1 MSDSAENNAGTIET
15 PDDVGQGN
23 PALARFWTIQLDLA
37 DEDEAKWRKRGRKVC
52 DLYADVARANE
63 RERSVKFNILYSNVQ
78 TLAPALLPSI
88 PQPDVRRRFRDE
100 DKIGGVAADM
110 LERTASTLCDQYDF
124 AHICKQAVLDRCLPG
139 RAVVRIEYEP
149 TVEDDEQGQPA
160 RVAYQAI
167 RCRQVHW
174 EDFRRGPGRSWD
186 EVTWVA
192 FRHKLRRDDCVRL
205 FGEKVGYAVELNLEP
220 ETKQK
225 QRDDDPN
232 IYKQAEVW
240 EIWDRDTRQVIW
252 ISKPH
257 KDGPLKVEPDNLKLQ
272 DFYPI
277 PRPLYAIP
285 QADNLIPVEEFR
297 QYEDQAK
304 ELDKITGRIDKIVS
318 GLKVRGIA
326 AATIAEFVKVASAD
340 DNTIVPTSSGDTIA
354 AMQQGGLDKAVWM
367 WPLDQ
372 AIAALKELYVQ
383 REAIKQTIYEING
396 IADILRGS
404 VDPNE
409 KLGQSQLKASWGS
422 RRLETGREEVQ
433 RFLRDVIRLKIEI
446 IASHFEPEQIMLMS
460 GIRLPTQAE
469 KMQAQQMMAM
479 QGQPGQPAPE
489 PPPEIAQMLQGPAI
503 EEVMSVIRSDALR
516 TFRVDVE
523 TDQTV
528 VGDEAKD
535 KQTHID
541 FLRGTAE
548 YFTAMAPVVAGGV
561 PMKFALGLYAATAR
575 RFKLGRDVEDELSAL
590 VDNPPEPPPP
600 PPDPDM
606 LKAQTEAKLAEQD
619 AGQRKAE
626 ADQKLN
632 ISQAQHN
639 QKMDFER
646 QKFEQELRLTN
657 AEAEFRREQAKQDA
671 DNQRTLAADKL
682 RYEDARA
689 RDADK
694 AKIDDGAQARR
705 DEYEAKGTPVG
716 QADVLKNVSQQ
727 FSEAMAAIAQ
737 ALNVLAQ
744 AQMADTVLV
753 TGPDGQ
759 KRARKVMPA
768 GQTLQ

>member
-1 MSDSAENNAGTIET
+1 MTDATAQDAGTIET
-15 PDDVGQGN
+15 PQDVGQGN

-78 TLAPALLPSI
+78 TLAPALLPSV

-100 DKIGGVAADM
+100 DKVGGVAADM

-160 RVAYQAI
+160 RVAYQAV

-192 FRHKLRRDDCVRL
+192 FRHKLRREDCVRL
-205 FGEKVGYAVELNLEP
+205 FGDKIGYAVELNLEP

-225 QRDDDPN
+225 NRDDDPN

-257 KDGPLKVEPDNLKLQ
+257 KDGPLKVEPDTLKLQ
-272 DFYPI
+272 DFFPI

-304 ELDKITGRIDKIVS
+304 ELDKITARIDKIVS

-326 AATIAEFVKVASAD
+326 ASTIAEFVKVAAAD

-354 AMQQGGLDKAVWM
+354 AMQQGGLEKAVWM
-367 WPLDQ
+367 WPLDS

-446 IASHFEPEQIMLMS
+446 IAEHFEPEQIMLMS

-469 KMQAQQMMAM
+469 KAQAQQMAQMA
-479 QGQPGQPAPE
+479 GQE
-489 PPPEIAQMLQGPAI
+489 PPPQLVEMLQSPTI

-535 KQTHID
+535 KQTHIE

-619 AGQRKAE
+619 AGIRQQE
-626 ADQKLN
+626 AQSK
-632 ISQAQHN
+632 IAI
-639 QKMDFER
+639 
-646 QKFEQELRLTN
+646 
-657 AEAEFRREQAKQDA
+657 AKQESDA
-671 DNQRTLAADKL
+671 KIQLQREEMAAKQQMAQQDMDNRAMLAQQDAEHQRALSGEKL
-682 RYEDARA
+682 RMEDARA

-694 AKIDDGAQARR
+694 AKIEDGAQARR
-705 DEYEAKGTPVG
+705 DDYEAKGTPVG
-716 QADVLKNVSQQ
+716 QAQVLQNVATQ
-727 FSEAMAAIAQ
+727 FGEAANAIAQ
-737 ALNVLAQ
+737 ALAMLAQ